1 MIDNPS
7 LLEMDDNSE
16 HMGDKDGEGEEG
28 RPDFMQEDNDQM
40 GGGTGANLEV
50 HQGSKEHQGGKHKNT
65 DMQHS
70 HDLPKVEEERVQW
83 EIEEAN
89 DGMGI
94 ECFDER
100 GAALN
105 GQMADALDGELGTP
119 SAHAQKALAA
129 IPEAVLHHAEARGGR
144 SQMISH
150 PLSRRRRLKRHV
162 TSILL

>member
-28 RPDFMQEDNDQM
+28 RPDFMQEDND
-40 GGGTGANLEV
+40 
-50 HQGSKEHQGGKHKNT
+50 QGSKEHQGGKHKNT